1 MSKARSEIVGEL
13 EKIMQEEGPIVQ
25 PLWRSIFFPV
35 DKKVKGF
42 TAHPTRYFF
51 CEEWAIEA

>member
-1 MSKARSEIVGEL
+1 
-13 EKIMQEEGPIVQ
+13 MQEDGPISQ

-42 TAHPTRYFF
+42 TGHPTRYFF
-51 CEEWAIEA
+51 CEEWAIEQA